1 MVLNAKKKKPSTS
14 NATHTA
20 VASPNKYDI
29 AMGDE
34 PEYHNVGD
42 WQDIDSDE
50 ETAFS
55 RPPPGEEGTTH
66 SHAGKEDI
74 FHQIYDQCI
83 PGPINVSYGRHDS
96 RKRTFRIQKT
106 VDAWRRIMADLVDA
120 YLALKMNGPANS
132 DSNPEAWRIQVVGLD
147 ELGAHKFIHTGSTVN
162 ATLIHHGYLGAS
174 PEKVNRA
181 FPLRMFEIY
190 RQIHRVCPRFT
201 LDALGKTLTNL
212 HQGPRLKNLAEQ
224 LSTTYDAY
232 LEMLRQVDARVD
244 AALKRDPKWHSDNLV
259 DSTFHAGTVRP
270 DDRASMSFRWLSPE
284 YVDAFKDE
292 VMISRKVSTNRP
304 EPQTES
310 VPSIPEVQPVSE
322 VPDSDTDGN
331 NDVAWLN
338 ELELGADAEQ
348 LKATI
353 DTCVERWKAAGPEG
367 RKKMFALFAI
377 SGIFVSVC
385 RHGHVLVMCD
395 MIRSGELM
403 KYPLFIVQALLDK
416 YGADI
421 GLGYDIILG
430 TKVTGLRLRGVVPAF
445 HGHAHNRACQIGWHP
460 LYVDGVGL
468 EDFEECMRYQNY
480 RQALE
485 KITFNRSQLTTLE
498 AELGTSADDYES
510 FHQAEV
516 QFFQDLHS
524 EPQQL
529 KEAAEY
535 IDLLLKMLQAQNES
549 DEAKRDFQQLDH
561 HIINDGYTRTEIA
574 RVKTR
579 YRTTWDKYI
588 AIQETTR
595 RYEEEHN
602 IETQWEP
609 GSREW
614 TDALALLTERNYRE
628 ALTEVERLVVARLLE
643 LTKLGMS
650 GVGYKLRDKISTALR
665 TRAKAIQRALSVC
678 NAAAA
683 ALNPPREQLT
693 WAEVIDMTSLAEFDL
708 LRQTRRDIR
717 REPWTRPA
725 NREAMVLYFGL
736 KRAKE
741 EIRHLNVEIRR
752 LITFLF
758 DEHVDFYHAIAAHL
772 ILDPSLATEL
782 SMRYLHASRISAS
795 ICRQLVKTS
804 KLVGFSGNL
813 FPGLRVGRDSSLSDG
828 VPSPHWLGSVLG
840 IGAVEV
846 GYEEPDEQEPASDGD
861 SNDDFVVRELEVDEE
876 GIGQLMTHL
885 SVYDDN

>member
-1 MVLNAKKKKPSTS
+1 
-14 NATHTA
+14 
-20 VASPNKYDI
+20 
-29 AMGDE
+29 MGDE
-34 PEYHNVGD
+34 PEYHNIGD

-50 ETAFS
+50 ETALS

-66 SHAGKEDI
+66 SHVGKEDI

-83 PGPINVSYGRHDS
+83 PSWHDS
-96 RKRTFRIQKT
+96 RKCTFRIQKT

-190 RQIHRVCPRFT
+190 RQIHRVCPQFT

-224 LSTTYDAY
+224 LSMAYDTY

-244 AALKRDPKWHSDNLV
+244 AALKRDPKSHSDNVCAPCLYRTDNEENLKYSFLACMDGNNSLKLV
-259 DSTFHAGTVRP
+259 DSTFRAGTVRP
-270 DDRASMSFRWLSPE
+270 DDRASMSFRWLSPV

-292 VMISRKVSTNRP
+292 VMNSRKVSTNRP

-367 RKKMFALFAI
+367 RKKMFTLFAI

-403 KYPLFIVQALLDK
+403 KYPLSIVQALLDK

-421 GLGYDIILG
+421 GLGYDIMSNNLAPSTRLSTPFHRHQQINEHFHFHDLDKHAVSG
-430 TKVTGLRLRGVVPAF
+430 TF
-445 HGHAHNRACQIGWHP
+445 I
-460 LYVDGVGL
+460 
-468 EDFEECMRYQNY
+468 FQNY

-535 IDLLLKMLQAQNES
+535 IDLLLKMLQA
-549 DEAKRDFQQLDH
+549 H
-561 HIINDGYTRTEIA
+561 YTRTEIA
-574 RVKTR
+574 RVKTH

-595 RYEEEHN
+595 CYEEEHN
-602 IETQWEP
+602 IETQWES
-609 GSREW
+609 GSSEW

-628 ALTEVERLVVARLLE
+628 ALTEVECLVVAQLLE

-665 TRAKAIQRALSVC
+665 TRAKAIQRALSVW

-708 LRQTRRDIR
+708 LRQTRCDIR
-717 REPWTRPA
+717 REPQTRPA

-741 EIRHLNVEIRR
+741 EIRHLNVKICR

-758 DEHVDFYHAIAAHL
+758 DEHVDFYHAIATHP
-772 ILDPSLATEL
+772 ILDPPLATEL
-782 SMRYLHASRISAS
+782 SMCYLHASRISAS

-813 FPGLRVGRDSSLSDG
+813 FPGLCVGRDSSLSDG

-861 SNDDFVVRELEVDEE
+861 SNDFVVRELEVDEE
-876 GIGQLMTHL
+876 SIGQLMTHL
-885 SVYDDN
+885 SMYDDN